1 MKALKLF
8 AALSLISISFA
19 FATPIP
25 QIATIDVVHSKYDNL
40 FIFKVDRK
48 LKGAI
53 VEVSYTNG
61 DVIANLKMEKRKLII
76 NFCDV
81 KFGSYVI
88 KVKKG
93 NEIQEFQY
101 VKK

>member
-1 MKALKLF
+1 MKTLTLF
-8 AALSLISISFA
+8 AALSLITISAA
-19 FATPIP
+19 FAAPTPKEV
-25 QIATIDVVHSKYDNL
+25 TIDVVPSRYQNL

-48 LKGAI
+48 FKGAH
-53 VEVSYTNG
+53 VEVSYANG

-81 KFGSYVI
+81 KYGAYVI

-93 NEIQEFQY
+93 NNTQEFQY